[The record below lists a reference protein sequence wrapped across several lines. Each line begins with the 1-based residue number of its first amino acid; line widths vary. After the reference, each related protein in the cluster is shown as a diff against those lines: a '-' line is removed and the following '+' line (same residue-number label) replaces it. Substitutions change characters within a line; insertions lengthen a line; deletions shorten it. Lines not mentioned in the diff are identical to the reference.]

1 MCQLRWT
8 RLGSSGHVRHL
19 ETALLRWHVTQCGA
33 QPPIPKVPLVPLLA
47 PGGKLDLGQP
57 WDLFD
62 QSERQL
68 SSKTVVISC
77 TRLTRNWKFSNLGDF
92 FWGCILCHQMSRV
105 AMAHPHDHISGPIR
119 CRGEWGVQKD
129 VYIFSNLLFQHWKWW
144 ESVWNWTKVKSIWI
158 KLLK

>member
-92 FWGCILCHQMSRV
+92 FGGAFYVTRCHVLRWLTHMITSQAQSGVGVSEESRK
-105 AMAHPHDHISGPIR
+105 MFIFFLIFCFNIESG
-119 CRGEWGVQKD
+119 G
-129 VYIFSNLLFQHWKWW
+129 NLFGTGQR
-144 ESVWNWTKVKSIWI
+144 
-158 KLLK
+158 